1 MTELVSAAKR
11 FQDFIESKGWKFCFI
26 GGLAVQ
32 RWGEVRLTKDVDAT
46 LLTGFGNEA
55 MFVDE
60 LLAQFKARADNMRE
74 FALRQRVVL
83 IFDGGIPLDVAL
95 GGFDFEKS
103 AVKRASLSAYPGKV
117 FLRTCSAEDLI
128 VFKVFAGRPIDWH
141 DVRGIIIRQG
151 KKLNWRYIRK
161 WLPEL
166 LKLKGAPEAMK
177 QLEKMRKELE
187 R

>member
-1 MTELVSAAKR
+1 MGRTTIHARCRRYADDITFDVSL
-11 FQDFIESKGWKFCFI
+11 
-26 GGLAVQ
+26 GGL
-32 RWGEVRLTKDVDAT
+32 
-46 LLTGFGNEA
+46 
-55 MFVDE
+55 
-60 LLAQFKARADNMRE
+60 
-74 FALRQRVVL
+74 
-83 IFDGGIPLDVAL
+83 P
-95 GGFDFEKS
+95 FEQS
-103 AVKRASLSAYPGKV
+103 AVRRSRKV
-117 FLRTCSAEDLI
+117 EYAKGVRLRTCSAEDLI

-161 WLPEL
+161 RLPEL